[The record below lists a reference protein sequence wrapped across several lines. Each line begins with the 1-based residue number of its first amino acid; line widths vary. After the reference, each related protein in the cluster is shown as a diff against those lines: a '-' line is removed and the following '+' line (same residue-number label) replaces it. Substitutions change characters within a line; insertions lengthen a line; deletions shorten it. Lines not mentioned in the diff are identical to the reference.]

1 MNGIMDGRFRIEAAD
16 TAEKYEGLRA
26 LWNEVFGDPLLY
38 IDSFYENFAGDIRGY
53 VVTDENGRV
62 CSALSCYLCG
72 SYMEKPVYVSYAVCT
87 REDMRGQGLG
97 AMLTAHVRDLVTKAG
112 GISLVSPA
120 ERSLEEFYAAN
131 GYERAFYAAERAV
144 LSPEFDMEEYDDYD
158 EYDLDFGDEDS
169 APAAT
174 QIAVQKISGVVY
186 NKYREAFLSAI
197 PHVELSDPMIRL
209 IESEYGLWSV
219 NGGDAV
225 CAVSGADP
233 MRLVISEL
241 ITSPV
246 LLELSLDIDTEI
258 AAMAAQHFG
267 SAEAVYRTPG
277 AGACQSM
284 AAGHPVP
291 EEDEE
296 GIIAGLPYFGFPVD

>member
-1 MNGIMDGRFRIEAAD
+1 MDIKGFEIK
-16 TAEKYEGLRA
+16 TAEPGSAEYEGLRD
-26 LWNEVFGDPLLY
+26 LWCMTFDDTPDYVDA
-38 IDSFYENFAGDIRGY
+38 FYENFGSDIRGY
-53 VVTDENGRV
+53 VVTDGSGQV

-72 SYMEKPVYVSYAVCT
+72 SYMDKPVYVNYAVCT

-97 AMLTAHVRDLVTKAG
+97 AMLTTYVKDLVTGAG

-120 ERSLEEFYAAN
+120 ERSLEDFYAAN
-131 GYERAFYAAERAV
+131 GYERIFFASERAV
-144 LSPEFDMEEYDDYD
+144 LSPEFDMDEYDDYD
-158 EYDLDFGDEDS
+158 EYDLDFGDEES
-169 APAAT
+169 TPAAT

-186 NKYREAFLSAI
+186 NKYREAFLSDT
-197 PHVELSDPMIRL
+197 PHVELSAPMIRL

-219 NGGDAV
+219 NRGDAV
-225 CAVSGADP
+225 CAVSDADP

-258 AAMAAQHFG
+258 AAMTAQHFG

-277 AGACQSM
+277 AGICQSM
-284 AAGHPVP
+284 AAGHPAAK
-291 EEDEE
+291 EDTEDNFT
-296 GIIAGLPYFGFPVD
+296 GLPYFGFPVD